1 MKYLLIAISFLFF
14 IACTE
19 NQKPARTDGFTKVL
33 VTKEDSLL
41 QEVMDGHDAG
51 MARMLKLS
59 KYQKKVADAIDSIG
73 KLPSAKRDKAYLTTL
88 EELKEELSYAE
99 NSMNLWMEG
108 FKMDSLKDQPTLRLT
123 YLEQQRTTVL
133 KVKEAIL
140 NSLGRTDSLFNKK

>member
-1 MKYLLIAISFLFF
+1 MKYLIIIVSLFVF

-19 NQKPARTDGFTKVL
+19 SPKPARTDGFTKVL

-41 QEVMDGHDAG
+41 QEVMDGHDVG
-51 MARMLKLS
+51 MARMIKLS
-59 KYQKKVADAIDSIG
+59 KYQQKVTHAIDSIG
-73 KLPSAKRDKAYLTTL
+73 KLPAGKRDKNYLKTL

-99 NSMNLWMEG
+99 NSMNLWMDG
-108 FKMDSLKDQPTLRLT
+108 FKMDSLKDQPTLRLA

>member
-1 MKYLLIAISFLFF
+1 MKYLIIVVSSIFF

-19 NQKPARTDGFTKVL
+19 SPKPARTDGFTKVL

-41 QEVMDGHDAG
+41 QDVMDGHDVG
-51 MARMLKLS
+51 MARMIKLS

-99 NSMNLWMEG
+99 NSMNLWMDG
-108 FKMDSLKDQPTLRLT
+108 FKMDSLKDQPSLRLT